1 MGTIQTFKELDAW
14 KKAVELTRE
23 IYLITGK
30 GDFKKDFSLRD
41 QIRRAAIS
49 IPSNIA
55 EGFEREGNKEFIQFL
70 TVAKGSTAEVQ
81 TQLRIAFE
89 VGYITDDEFKQ
100 MDDICIEVISL
111 ISGFLRYLRSAS
123 IRGNKFNRA

>member
-1 MGTIQTFKELDAW
+1 MW
-14 KKAVELTRE
+14 VNR
-23 IYLITGK
+23 
-30 GDFKKDFSLRD
+30 DFPLRD

-55 EGFEREGNKEFIQFL
+55 DGFEREANKEFIQFL
-70 TVAKGSTAEVQ
+70 TIAKGLTAEVQ
-81 TQLRIAFE
+81 TQLQIAFE

-111 ISGFLRYLRSAS
+111 ISGFLRYLRLAR
-123 IRGNKFNRA
+123 IRGNKFKRTYNIKLPTPALFALRFRG

>member
-1 MGTIQTFKELDAW
+1 MATIKTFKELDAW
-14 KKAVELTRE
+14 KKAVDLTRQ
-23 IYLITGK
+23 IYLISGK
-30 GDFKKDFSLRD
+30 GDFGKDFSLRD

-70 TVAKGSTAEVQ
+70 TIAKGSTAEVQ

-89 VGYITDDEFKQ
+89 VGYITDSEFKQ
-100 MDDICIEVISL
+100 LDDICIEVISL
-111 ISGFLRYLRSAS
+111 ISGFLRYLRSAGIS
-123 IRGNKFNRA
+123 GNKFNRA